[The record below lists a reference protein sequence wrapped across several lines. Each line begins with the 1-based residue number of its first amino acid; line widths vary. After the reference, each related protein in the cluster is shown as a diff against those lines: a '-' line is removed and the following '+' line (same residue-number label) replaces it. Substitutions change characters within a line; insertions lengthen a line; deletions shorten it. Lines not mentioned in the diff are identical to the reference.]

1 MIIYVEQ
8 LKPKDQN
15 KIRKALE
22 NFGISGTDLD
32 VGMHS
37 KITDLD
43 EIIDV
48 KKIMK
53 TLDK

>member
-8 LKPKDQN
+8 LKPIDQN
-15 KIRKALE
+15 RIKKALE
-22 NFGISGTDLD
+22 NFGISDNDLD
-32 VGMHS
+32 IAMHS

-48 KKIMK
+48 KKFMK